1 MPKKVNKGQMQEQID
16 ENLRRAYAQTV
27 EEEVPE
33 RFLKLLDQLR
43 NQGAGKPDDK
53 DGSKK

>member
-1 MPKKVNKGQMQEQID
+1 MQEQID